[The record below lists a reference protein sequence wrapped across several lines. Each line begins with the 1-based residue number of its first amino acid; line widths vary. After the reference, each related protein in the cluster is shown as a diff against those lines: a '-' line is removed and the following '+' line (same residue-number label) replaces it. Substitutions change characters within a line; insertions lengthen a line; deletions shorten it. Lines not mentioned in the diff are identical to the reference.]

1 MPRERVEIRRGGCTL
16 LRAWGGDSS
25 PEFSNCAKR
34 AFSPFLG
41 QVSHHLIRL
50 LASLILFTTGA
61 ALADEPGEPKHL
73 KKFVRFTDCEFLETA
88 YADGDS
94 FKVRVDGHERVLRLY
109 FVDTPESD
117 TRFPARNAE
126 QAEYF
131 AITPEQAVAMGKVAK
146 QFVHDTL
153 SGKKLTVFTR
163 WASALGSSKLP
174 RFYAIVE
181 VDGRNLCDVLV
192 EAGLARLHGTKVTLP
207 DGTKADDYL
216 ARLAELEGEARE
228 AKRGGWEF
236 SVPAKAKPVVEQMKE
251 GADPANWLE
260 RAAFMGIGA
269 AIVAVA
275 WGVSL
280 RRGR

>member
-1 MPRERVEIRRGGCTL
+1 MFQ
-16 LRAWGGDSS
+16 S
-25 PEFSNCAKR
+25 
-34 AFSPFLG
+34 
-41 QVSHHLIRL
+41 L
-50 LASLILFTTGA
+50 LALGA
-61 ALADEPGEPKHL
+61 AFFLTASGVAFADDASEPKHL

-117 TRFPARNAE
+117 TRFPVRNAE

-131 AITPEQAVAMGKVAK
+131 GITPEQSVAMGKVAK

-153 SGKKLTVFTR
+153 LGKKLTVFTR

-181 VDGRNLCDVLV
+181 VDGRNLADVLV
-192 EAGLARLHGTKVTLP
+192 ENGLARLHGTKVTLP
-207 DGTKADDYL
+207 DGTKAEDYL
-216 ARLAELEGEARE
+216 ARLAELESEARE
-228 AKRGGWEF
+228 AKRGAWEF

-251 GADPANWLE
+251 GAEPANWLE
-260 RAAFMGIGA
+260 RAAFAGFGAAGMGILPLARAGEGVF
-269 AIVAVA
+269 VADRKVESPA
-275 WGVSL
+275 SRRFST
-280 RRGR
+280 RRGWHRGAVNAW